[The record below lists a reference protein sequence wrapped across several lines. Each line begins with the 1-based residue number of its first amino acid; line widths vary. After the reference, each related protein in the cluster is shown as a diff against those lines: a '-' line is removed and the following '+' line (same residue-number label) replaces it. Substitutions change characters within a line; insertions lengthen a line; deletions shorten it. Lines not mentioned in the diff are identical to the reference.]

1 MSAGDVERLAEI
13 AAGAVARVISHGS
26 DHPDMETYARIHNEG
41 WDAAMLAQVAPDPS
55 TPEDWLA
62 AHDADVAAAA
72 RREGAAEA
80 LRQAADRWTQGAWS
94 DVMLPKPTPPA
105 VPVIA
110 YANRLGDW
118 LRARAERVAA
128 APHEEQP

>member
-13 AAGAVARVISHGS
+13 AAGAVARVISMSGWS
-26 DHPDMETYARIHNEG
+26 ETYARIHNEG

-72 RREGAAEA
+72 RREGAAEGWRIGHDTA
-80 LRQAADRWTQGAWS
+80 CPQGAVCSSHQPIADR
-94 DVMLPKPTPPA
+94 
-105 VPVIA
+105 
-110 YANRLGDW
+110 
-118 LRARAERVAA
+118 VAD

>member
-72 RREGAAEA
+72 RREGAAEGWQIGHDTA
-80 LRQAADRWTQGAWS
+80 CPQGAVCSSHQPIADR
-94 DVMLPKPTPPA
+94 
-105 VPVIA
+105 
-110 YANRLGDW
+110 
-118 LRARAERVAA
+118 VAD